1 MNSKKKGLPA
11 GFGDGFKRLPAV
23 KRIKVLLI
31 ARKLLK
37 AQREKRDLL
46 EEGGDLSGGDEGRLS
61 ELSSE

>member
-11 GFGDGFKRLPAV
+11 GFGDVFKSLPLV

-37 AQREKRDLL
+37 VQREKRELL
-46 EEGGDLSGGDEGRLS
+46 EEGGRV
-61 ELSSE
+61 

>member
-1 MNSKKKGLPA
+1 MNEKKKGLPA
-11 GFGDGFKRLPAV
+11 GFGDGFKRLPLV

-37 AQREKRDLL
+37 VQREKRELL
-46 EEGGDLSGGDEGRLS
+46 EEEGDLSGGDEGRLS